1 MAKRDELLA
10 LYDLADRKGFD
21 VTQSTMRDHVRLID
35 GDGNLV
41 RNKMNGAAH
50 SYALAEDLTG
60 DPEFYWIKPAE
71 GIGLT
76 GPVSRAAEA
85 RAAAALG

>member
-41 RNKMNGAAH
+41 RNKMNDAAH
-50 SYALAEDLTG
+50 SYA
-60 DPEFYWIKPAE
+60 
-71 GIGLT
+71 
-76 GPVSRAAEA
+76 EA
-85 RAAAALG
+85 RRYLEALPDRKR